1 MSHPSARLEG
11 FRTDFRRFLLRTITR
26 TAAFGASAA
35 LALAALTGCAGA
47 GPQSVTDACSIV
59 EDGMTELQKE
69 FAGMTSALE
78 SDDIKAIADNYA
90 QLGDRFKDITAKVT
104 NEEVKP
110 LISDMSDGITVFSEI
125 LTDSDSFASAAGST
139 EFTDAATK
147 MTEAGAELG
156 TLCKF

>member
-1 MSHPSARLEG
+1 M
-11 FRTDFRRFLLRTITR
+11 RTITR

-47 GPQSVTDACSIV
+47 GPQSVADACSVV
-59 EDGMTELQKE
+59 EDGMTELQTE

-78 SDDIKAIADNYA
+78 SDDIKAIADNYSK
-90 QLGDRFKDITAKVT
+90 LGERFSDITAKVT

-110 LISDMSDGITVFSEI
+110 LVTEMSDGIVVFSNI
-125 LTDSDSFASAAGST
+125 LNDSESFADAAGSA

-156 TLCKF
+156 ELCEF